1 MGLLERIR
9 RQKVKKLDPYRT
21 DNSIDKIGYEL
32 TDSIVRLIADL
43 LLTLKLI
50 LKLLLGI
57 ILAIVRTVLRII

>member
-1 MGLLERIR
+1 MGFLERIR
-9 RQKVKKLDPYRT
+9 GKQKRLDSYR
-21 DNSIDKIGYEL
+21 IDKIGYEL

-50 LKLLLGI
+50 LKLLLSI

>member
-9 RQKVKKLDPYRT
+9 GRKVRKDPY
-21 DNSIDKIGYEL
+21 SIGRIGYEL

-50 LKLLLGI
+50 LKLLLSI
-57 ILAIVRTVLRII
+57 ILAIVRTVLRIVSL